1 MKNEEMNKWMYRW
14 RNEKMEKWINKSINL
29 KKKLK
34 TNK

>member
-14 RNEKMEKWINKSINL
+14 RNEKMEKWINKSMNL